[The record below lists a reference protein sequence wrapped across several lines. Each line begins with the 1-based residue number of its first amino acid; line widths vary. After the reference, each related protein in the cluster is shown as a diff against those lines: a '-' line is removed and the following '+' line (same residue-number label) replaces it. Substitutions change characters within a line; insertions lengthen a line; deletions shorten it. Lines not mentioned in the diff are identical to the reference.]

1 VQNGGT
7 TDTYRWTQTLSDLNV
22 FIPVPE
28 GTRAKDV
35 TVTISKTKLLVGL
48 KGKPPLID
56 GALHALVKSDDCFW
70 TVEDNKLMNVTLH
83 KVNAM
88 EWWNRVIVGDA
99 EIDVRRQPARA
110 QMRARRPAARALAWR
125 LGAVRH
131 AAPPP
136 APSRRKKSSRRTP
149 TSPTWMARR
158 GRRWRR

>member
-1 VQNGGT
+1 MQNGGT

-70 TVEDNKLMNVTLH
+70 TVEDNKLINVTLH

-88 EWWNRVIVGDA
+88 EWWNRVIVGDP
-99 EIDVRRQPARA
+99 EIDVRRPPARTRA
-110 QMRARRPAARALAWR
+110 PFAPSARARARRSRAARRSA
-125 LGAVRH
+125 
-131 AAPPP
+131 PP

-149 TSPTWMARR
+149 TSLTWTARR
-158 GRRWRR
+158 GRRSRR